1 MVRLV
6 VAGSILLVL
15 LAATTTRCEAWVA
28 SQGIGSKF
36 AGAVLQERVPSST
49 SSSSS
54 CNQKCVLEMK
64 KKGKVPMPMRSEYK
78 KQQQAKTMQAQMQ
91 DAQNVGEDGFPIF
104 NLFVRSRLANI
115 WYPCGSF
122 KGDERS
128 QALCTSYRDNGILAG
143 IAKKQIDQ
151 GVAGSLARDFA
162 KLEEQIVR
170 GYPQLKESRKDG
182 GLEWGYRLSFNGLT
196 KDQKKTTIVEPKV
209 EKGFFDNVKGLFSQ

>member
-6 VAGSILLVL
+6 IAGSLLLAL
-15 LAATTTRCEAWVA
+15 LAASTTRCEAWVA

-36 AGAVLQERVPSST
+36 AGAVLQERVPSSIT
-49 SSSSS
+49 TN
-54 CNQKCVLEMK
+54 NQKCVLEMK
-64 KKGKVPMPMRSEYK
+64 KGQKVPLSMRSEYK
-78 KQQQAKTMQAQMQ
+78 KNQQNKAMQAQMQ
-91 DAQNVGEDGFPIF
+91 EAQKAGEDGFPVF

-128 QALCTSYRDNGILAG
+128 QALCTSYRDQGILAG

-151 GVAGSLARDFA
+151 GVAGSLAQDIG

-170 GYPQLKESRKDG
+170 GYPQLKESRKSG
-182 GLEWGYRLSFNGLT
+182 GLEWGYRLSFNGLAEE
-196 KDQKKTTIVEPKV
+196 QQKTTIVEPKV
-209 EKGFFDNVKGLFSQ
+209 EKGFLDNVKGLFGQ